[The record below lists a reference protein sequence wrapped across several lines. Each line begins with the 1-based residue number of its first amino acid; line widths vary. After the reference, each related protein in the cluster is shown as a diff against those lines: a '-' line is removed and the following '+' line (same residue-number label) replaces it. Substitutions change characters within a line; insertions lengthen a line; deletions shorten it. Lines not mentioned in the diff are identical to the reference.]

1 MKKTLNKN
9 LKIRINFVTWFLRR
23 LPHFSAPHRSPDQ
36 SIIAIGT
43 QPFTSPSL
51 SLLLIGWLSH
61 WPQWSTYRSTPAGPL
76 SVGPLVAEISNRLGR
91 LVPWIPSQI
100 NVSDVGRRERGE
112 NRVLLQV
119 RRVFRKLK
127 TKELNH
133 NHVSA
138 TSSLLFFEQIFFSD
152 RKLWFSS
159 SIHEKHCVSQQDQL
173 HFSLFPCLNL
183 VFPSNPFF
191 FKNTKFSFTFF
202 KYVVLGLSSFVSVS
216 WNLDFSVWTLV
227 WGSDVSVP
235 VCNPLCAACLST
247 RRPSTCAIDRTS
259 MFACEYVTFTGDIS
273 TGPSFMSG
281 GILGK
286 VDGGSMPLLLVK
298 TDTSL
303 WLCIII
309 TQQNWLQLCTG
320 VKVRRQA
327 SVSRLDDR
335 LTLCLMSARNKLLL
349 NWPVGLSC
357 RISGLFTDQ

>member
-1 MKKTLNKN
+1 MIFIVHSRETL
-9 LKIRINFVTWFLRR
+9 RQ
-23 LPHFSAPHRSPDQ
+23 SAG
-36 SIIAIGT
+36 SITVLIISM
-43 QPFTSPSL
+43 FKLSL
-51 SLLLIGWLSH
+51 SFQ
-61 WPQWSTYRSTPAGPL
+61 P
-76 SVGPLVAEISNRLGR
+76 
-91 LVPWIPSQI
+91 
-100 NVSDVGRRERGE
+100 
-112 NRVLLQV
+112 
-119 RRVFRKLK
+119 
-127 TKELNH
+127 
-133 NHVSA
+133 
-138 TSSLLFFEQIFFSD
+138 IFF
-152 RKLWFSS
+152 
-159 SIHEKHCVSQQDQL
+159 V
-173 HFSLFPCLNL
+173 
-183 VFPSNPFF
+183 
-191 FKNTKFSFTFF
+191 KNTKFSFTHF
-202 KYVVLGLSSFVSVS
+202 KYVVLWLSSFVSVS

-327 SVSRLDDR
+327 SGVRRPCPGSMTDWRCVWCRLG
-335 LTLCLMSARNKLLL
+335 TNC
-349 NWPVGLSC
+349 C
-357 RISGLFTDQ
+357 